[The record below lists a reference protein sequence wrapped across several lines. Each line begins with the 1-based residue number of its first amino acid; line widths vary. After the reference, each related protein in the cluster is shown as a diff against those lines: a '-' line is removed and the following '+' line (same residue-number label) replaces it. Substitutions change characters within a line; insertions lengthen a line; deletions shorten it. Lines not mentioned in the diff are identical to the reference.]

1 MNSDIFDEINSGK
14 YNLVEREELNRLVE
28 ENKKLRENNKKLK
41 KVIKFLNKELDLQDE
56 ILNNMGNVKYFSC
69 FDCDK
74 LFKKIFD

>member
-41 KVIKFLNKELDLQDE
+41 KVIKFLNKELDLQDDMLKN
-56 ILNNMGNVKYFSC
+56 IGNVKYFSC
-69 FDCDK
+69 LDCDK